1 MDGAQQLCASALRV
15 PVCLLRLFIRGR
27 HQHHV
32 QRMSPMG
39 CRQRNSSD
47 GRRVCLPLQRAEMV
61 QFVAEVVANVLL
73 LMCLSAHTIMQQSC
87 MSIVHMYV

>member
-1 MDGAQQLCASALRV
+1 MDGAQQLCASALGV
-15 PVCLLRLFIRGR
+15 PVCLLRLLIRGR

-47 GRRVCLPLQRAEMV
+47 GRRVCLPLQRAEV
-61 QFVAEVVANVLL
+61 LQLGGQVGATQFLL
-73 LMCLSAHTIMQQSC
+73 LRLPEQTHTRKRKT
-87 MSIVHMYV
+87 V